1 MTYKGHCTRARKLQ
15 GRVEPV
21 KVVVSGNDL
30 ICETAIALFA
40 LDCQE

>member
-1 MTYKGHCTRARKLQ
+1 MTYKALGTRARKLQ

-21 KVVVSGNDL
+21 KVMMSGNGL
-30 ICETAIALFA
+30 VYETAFALFA